1 MSAYDDHLE
10 QQLHALD
17 KDIDAARTRFEKS
30 GLEGKVQALAQLFEL
45 RGRHDSLAARIAEA
59 KKSDTANWSEVRTGF
74 REEADALRDTLERW
88 LTKVH

>member
-1 MSAYDDHLE
+1 MSDYDDHLE
-10 QQLHALD
+10 QQLRTLD
-17 KDIDAARTRFEKS
+17 KDIEAARTRFEKS
-30 GLEGKVQALAQLFEL
+30 DVAGKVQALAQLVEL

-59 KKSDTANWSEVRTGF
+59 KKADTAAWSEVRTGF